1 MNLSVV
7 RAITKPSLPKK
18 PNDQMVN
25 DQMVHYIDV
34 ILPLAIRD
42 CYTYSIPDGLSM
54 PAPGAR
60 VLVPLMRKQVRGIVL
75 REHTEPVDADFAAK
89 IKPILSVSE
98 TAPIVSPEQLALW
111 QWMSSYYMCTLGE
124 VMAAALPSGLDNRLL
139 NPPKRRRAHLAPYD
153 GPIEPMHP
161 LSPAQAKSVDEI
173 ARLWSSGKQIVLLH
187 GVTSS
192 GKTDMYIHLIQSQ
205 LEAGKNVLYLVPEIA
220 LTTQLTSRLQHIF
233 GNQLTVYHS
242 RFTDAER
249 EELYLAS
256 ARPEPHV
263 VIGARSA
270 IFLPIPN
277 IGLVIVDEEH
287 DPSYKQAEPAP
298 RYHARAAAIL
308 LGQIHKA
315 KVLLGTATPSVES
328 YYLAQK
334 GVYGLVSLT
343 ERFGGVELPDIRLI
357 DLKRQYE
364 RKEMYGH
371 FSDPLVARIRET
383 LAEHKQVIL
392 FQNRRGYAPQL
403 QCVSCGQPP
412 RCVQCDVPMT
422 LHLRAKE
429 LRCHYCGY
437 HAPIPPVCPQC
448 GGELKSVGFGTE
460 RIEDEIQALFP
471 EARVLRMDLDST
483 RSKTAYQDIINAFS
497 RHECDILVGTQMVTK
512 GLHFDDVRLVAV
524 LNADPLFNQ
533 PDFRAYER
541 AFQMLEQVAGRAGRK
556 GTKGEVWIQT
566 FDTKNAVLEMVRN
579 HDYEA
584 LYRQQTAEREMFHY
598 PPFHRIIRI
607 QMRDHN
613 AARVQAV
620 AMQLQAHLKQVF
632 GARISSVIIP
642 PVERVQ
648 AYTIRELNLRIEQGA
663 NISEAK
669 RRLKESIDYILSN
682 SSNKNVKLIIDCDPI

>member
-1 MNLSVV
+1 
-7 RAITKPSLPKK
+7 
-18 PNDQMVN
+18 
-25 DQMVHYIDV
+25 
-34 ILPLAIRD
+34 
-42 CYTYSIPDGLSM
+42 M
-54 PAPGAR
+54 PAPGTR
-60 VLVPLMRKQVRGIVL
+60 VLVPLMRKEVRGIVL
-75 REHTEPVDADFAAK
+75 REHTEPVAEDFAAK

-98 TAPIVSPEQLALW
+98 TAPVVSPEQLALW

-139 NPPKRRRAHLAPYD
+139 NPPKRRRTHIAPYN

-173 ARLWSSGKQIVLLH
+173 ERLWFSGKQIVLLH

-205 LEAGKNVLYLVPEIA
+205 LDAGKNVLYLVPEIA

-233 GNQLTVYHS
+233 GDQLTVYHS

-256 ARPEPHV
+256 ARSEPHV

-287 DPSYKQAEPAP
+287 EPSYKQAEPAP

-334 GVYGLVSLT
+334 GVYGLVTLT

-357 DLKRQYE
+357 DLKQQYE

-371 FSDPLVARIRET
+371 FSDPLVERIRQC
-383 LAEHKQVIL
+383 LADNKQVIL

-403 QCVSCGQPP
+403 QCTSCGQPP

-437 HAPIPPVCPQC
+437 RAPIPPVCPQC
-448 GGELKSVGFGTE
+448 GGELKSIGFGTE
-460 RIEDEIQALFP
+460 RIEDEIQELFP

-483 RSKTAYQDIINAFS
+483 RSKTAYQDIINAFA

-566 FDTKNAVLEMVRN
+566 FDTKNAVLSMVKN
-579 HDYEA
+579 HDYAA
-584 LYRQQTAEREMFHY
+584 LYNQQIAERDMFHY

-607 QMRDHN
+607 QLRDHN
-613 AARVQAV
+613 AVRVQSV
-620 AMQLQAHLKQVF
+620 AIQLQAHLKQVF
-632 GARISSVIIP
+632 GARISAVIIP

-648 AYTIRELNLRIEQGA
+648 AYTIRELNLRIEHGA
-663 NISEAK
+663 NIAEAK
-669 RRLKESIDYILSN
+669 RRLKESIDYILSK
-682 SSNKNVKLIIDCDPI
+682 STNKNVKLIIDCDPV

>member
-1 MNLSVV
+1 
-7 RAITKPSLPKK
+7 
-18 PNDQMVN
+18 
-25 DQMVHYIDV
+25 MVHYIDV

-54 PAPGAR
+54 PAPGTR
-60 VLVPLMRKQVRGIVL
+60 VLVPLMRKEVRGIVL
-75 REHTEPVDADFAAK
+75 REHTEPVDADFAVK

-98 TAPIVSPEQLALW
+98 TAPAVAPEQLTLW

-139 NPPKRRRAHLAPYD
+139 NPPKRRRTHIAPYD
-153 GPIEPMHP
+153 GPVEPMHP
-161 LSPAQAKSVDEI
+161 LSPAQAKSVDQI
-173 ARLWSSGKQIVLLH
+173 GNLWTQGKQIVLLH

-192 GKTDMYIHLIQSQ
+192 GKTDIYIHLIQSQ
-205 LEAGKNVLYLVPEIA
+205 LEAGRNVLYLVPEIA

-233 GNQLTVYHS
+233 GDRLTVYHS

-256 ARPEPHV
+256 ARQEPHV

-270 IFLPIPN
+270 VFLPIPN

-287 DPSYKQAEPAP
+287 EPSYKQAEPAP

-334 GVYGLVSLT
+334 GVYGLVTLT

-392 FQNRRGYAPQL
+392 FQNRRGYAPQV

-437 HAPIPPVCPQC
+437 RTPVPPVCPEC
-448 GGELKSVGFGTE
+448 GGELKSIGFGTE

-483 RSKTAYQDIINAFS
+483 RSKTAYQDIINAFA

-566 FDTKNAVLEMVRN
+566 FDTKNMVLNMVQN
-579 HDYEA
+579 HDYTA
-584 LYRQQTAEREMFHY
+584 LYRHQIAERETFHY

-613 AARVQAV
+613 ALRVQSV
-620 AMQLQAHLKQVF
+620 AIQLQAHLKQVF
-632 GARISSVIIP
+632 GTRISSVIIP
-642 PVERVQ
+642 PIERVQ

-663 NISEAK
+663 NLTEAK
-669 RRLKESIDYILSN
+669 RRLKESIDYILSK
-682 SSNKNVKLIIDCDPI
+682 STNKNVKLIIDCDPI

>member
-7 RAITKPSLPKK
+7 RAITKPPLPKK

-98 TAPIVSPEQLALW
+98 TAPVVSAEQLALW

-161 LSPAQAKSVDEI
+161 LSPAQTKSVDEI
-173 ARLWSSGKQIVLLH
+173 VRFWAQGKDIVLLH

-205 LEAGKNVLYLVPEIA
+205 LEKGKNVLYLVPEIA

-233 GNQLTVYHS
+233 GDQLTVYHS

-334 GVYGLVSLT
+334 GVYGLVSIT

-383 LAEHKQVIL
+383 LADNKQVIL

-556 GTKGEVWIQT
+556 GAKGEVWIQT

-613 AARVQAV
+613 AARVQVV

-663 NISEAK
+663 NIGEAK

>member
-75 REHTEPVDADFAAK
+75 REHTELVDADFAAK
-89 IKPILSVSE
+89 IKPIFSVSE
-98 TAPIVSPEQLALW
+98 TAPVVSPEQLALW

-161 LSPAQAKSVDEI
+161 LSPAQTKSVDEI
-173 ARLWSSGKQIVLLH
+173 VRLWSSGKQIVLLH
-187 GVTSS
+187 GITSS

-205 LEAGKNVLYLVPEIA
+205 LEKGKNVLYLVPEIA

-343 ERFGGVELPDIRLI
+343 ERFGGVELPEIRLV

-566 FDTKNAVLEMVRN
+566 FDTKNAVLEMVCN

-663 NISEAK
+663 NIGEAK

>member
-1 MNLSVV
+1 
-7 RAITKPSLPKK
+7 
-18 PNDQMVN
+18 
-25 DQMVHYIDV
+25 
-34 ILPLAIRD
+34 
-42 CYTYSIPDGLSM
+42 M

-98 TAPIVSPEQLALW
+98 TAPVVSAEQLALW

-161 LSPAQAKSVDEI
+161 LSPAQTKSVDEI
-173 ARLWSSGKQIVLLH
+173 VRFWAQGKDIVLLH

-205 LEAGKNVLYLVPEIA
+205 LEKGKNVLYLVPEIA

-233 GNQLTVYHS
+233 GDQLTVYHS

-334 GVYGLVSLT
+334 GVYGLVSIT

-383 LAEHKQVIL
+383 LADNKQVIL

-556 GTKGEVWIQT
+556 GAKGEVWIQT

-613 AARVQAV
+613 AARVQVV

-663 NISEAK
+663 NIGEAK